1 MKLKDWER
9 NLHNT
14 LQGEINMARSQKQD
28 LTCIAFF
35 KENETRFLKG
45 IHFEWQMY
53 RNREEYLIRHTNDKI
68 NIQENVRTFKM

>member
-1 MKLKDWER
+1 VELKFLWYFTKKKKDLTGCLLLDLMKLKDWER

-45 IHFEWQMY
+45 IHFE
-53 RNREEYLIRHTNDKI
+53 
-68 NIQENVRTFKM
+68 